1 MKYIM
6 FFLLLVACSK
16 EKAETIP
23 SCSPTIRIEI
33 SNMNNYM
40 KILPSILDFSTVFR
54 NLPSA
59 DQLSDHDFNLK
70 FYEALF
76 DSPELSNKLK
86 KASFSN
92 PADFATFH
100 ETVLDLFLFLN
111 QEEFSIKSAE
121 QKNLELQK
129 EINKLQLKI
138 AREPQNNSLK
148 KSLSELMCQEISFNN
163 LLIVN
168 QFKKDL
174 NNLNKNA
181 EL

>member
-6 FFLLLVACSK
+6 FFLLLAACSQ
-16 EKAETIP
+16 EKAETRS
-23 SCSPTIRIEI
+23 SCVPTIRIEL

-40 KILPSILDFSTVFR
+40 KILPSVLDFSTVFR
-54 NLPSA
+54 NLPSV
-59 DQLSDHDFNLK
+59 DELSDDDFNRK
-70 FYEALF
+70 FYETLF

-86 KASFSN
+86 KGGFSN
-92 PADFATFH
+92 PADFAAFH
-100 ETVLDLFLFLN
+100 ETILDLFLFLN
-111 QEEFSIKSAE
+111 QEEFSITSAE

-148 KSLSELMCQEISFNN
+148 KALSELMCQETSLNN

-181 EL
+181 

>member
-1 MKYIM
+1 MKYIA
-6 FFLLLVACSK
+6 FLLLLASCST
-16 EKAETIP
+16 EKTETIP
-23 SCSPTIRIEI
+23 SCVPTIRLEL

-40 KILPSILDFSTVFR
+40 KILPSILNFSTTFR
-54 NLPSA
+54 NQPYV

-86 KASFSN
+86 KAGFST

-111 QEEFSIKSAE
+111 QEEFSIKTAE

-138 AREPQNNSLK
+138 AREPQNNTLK
-148 KSLSELMCQEISFNN
+148 KSLSELICQETSFNN
-163 LLIVN
+163 ILIVS
-168 QFKKDL
+168 QFQKDL

-181 EL
+181 QL